1 MSPRAAWLLE
11 AIGFADVSHYLGG
24 ISDWAAAGL
33 PIEGHLASELLI
45 GALARR
51 DVPTCAIDDAV
62 QPILERMDREGWETC
77 FVVNESRVVLGRLYR
92 SDLRAGR
99 GPLASDAM
107 RPGPSTYRA
116 DVTAR
121 DMLARMTERD
131 LKTAPVTTSDGRLV
145 GLVRR
150 EDLRRAL
157 AAGRDSTAEEARDG
171 VRAPTDQK
179 Q

>member
-11 AIGFADVSHYLGG
+11 SVGFSDVAHYLGG

-33 PIEGHLASELLI
+33 PIEGHLAHDRLI
-45 GALARR
+45 GELARR
-51 DVPTCAIDDAV
+51 DVPTCAIDDPV
-62 QPILERMDREGWETC
+62 RPILDRMEREGWATC
-77 FVVNESRVVLGRLYR
+77 FVVTESRVVLGRLYR

-99 GPLASDAM
+99 GPTAGAAM

-116 DVTAR
+116 DTTAR
-121 DMLARMTERD
+121 DMLARMVEKN

-150 EDLRRAL
+150 EDLARAVEPEASPL
-157 AAGRDSTAEEARDG
+157 PPTAR
-171 VRAPTDQK
+171 
-179 Q
+179 